1 MSAVSAGAMGAL
13 TGNNSNNGNNSINS
27 TTGGL
32 GIGGLASS
40 VLNSPGNIAGN
51 AMTQAQQAA
60 QQAQAA
66 GENQGSASF
75 AGNFSTALANSVLNS
90 PGNIAGN
97 QGSSSITGSVSSALG
112 GRMIPKLFGGSYKKT
127 KQQSLADTAGVGNVD
142 PQVQAGGFSPDT
154 SIAAEGIFGS
164 EQVRGIQPYKKPLIN
179 F

>member
-27 TTGGL
+27 TIGGL
-32 GIGGLASS
+32 GIGGFTNNN

-60 QQAQAA
+60 QQAQ
-66 GENQGSASF
+66 GMPNQGSASF

-112 GRMIPKLFGGSYKKT
+112 GRMIPKLFGGGYKKS
-127 KQQSLADTAGVGNVD
+127 KSSLADTAGVGNVD